1 MNKRWFMRSTKNSR
15 RLVVN
20 DTVYRWKVDAGYDN
34 DGVKFTIFPFEKRG
48 AIIQAKVS
56 WQRMHSVEISPRLM
70 RHAVEYAI
78 QQRGYDAERSRQP
91 LDLGFL
97 DDKLNWQRYAQ
108 EVVDYKLK
116 QSV

>member
-20 DTVYRWKVDAGYDN
+20 DTVYRWKVDAGYYN

-56 WQRMHSVEISPRLM
+56 WQRRYSIDISPRLM

>member
-1 MNKRWFMRSTKNSR
+1 MRSTKNSR

-20 DTVYRWKVDAGYDN
+20 DMVYRWKVDAGYHT

-70 RHAVEYAI
+70 RHALEYAI
-78 QQRGYDAERSRQP
+78 QQRGYDAEQSRKP

-97 DDKLNWQRYAQ
+97 DDKLNWQQYEQ

-116 QSV
+116 QAV

>member
-1 MNKRWFMRSTKNSR
+1 MRSTKNSR

-20 DTVYRWKVDAGYDN
+20 DTVYCWKVNAGYYN
-34 DGVKFTIFPFEKRG
+34 EGVKFTIFPFEKRG

-70 RHAVEYAI
+70 RHALEYAI
-78 QQRGYDAERSRQP
+78 QQRGYDAEQSRKP

-97 DDKLNWQRYAQ
+97 DDKLNWQRYEQ
-108 EVVDYKLK
+108 EVAAYKLK

>member
-1 MNKRWFMRSTKNSR
+1 MRSTKNSR

-48 AIIQAKVS
+48 SIIQAKVS

-78 QQRGYDAERSRQP
+78 QQRGYDAEQSRKP

-97 DDKLNWQRYAQ
+97 DDKLNWQRYEQ
-108 EVVDYKLK
+108 EVAAYKLK

>member
-1 MNKRWFMRSTKNSR
+1 MEVVIRSTKNSR

-48 AIIQAKVS
+48 AIIQAKIS
-56 WQRMHSVEISPRLM
+56 WQRRYSIDISPRLM

-91 LDLGFL
+91 LNLGFL
-97 DDKLNWQRYAQ
+97 DDKLNWQQYEQ
-108 EVVDYKLK
+108 EVADYKLK
-116 QSV
+116 QAV

>member
-1 MNKRWFMRSTKNSR
+1 MEVVMRSTKNSR

-48 AIIQAKVS
+48 AIIQAKIS
-56 WQRMHSVEISPRLM
+56 WQRRYSIDISPRLM
-70 RHAVEYAI
+70 RHAVDYAI

-91 LDLGFL
+91 LNLGFL
-97 DDKLNWQRYAQ
+97 DDKLNWQQYEQ
-108 EVVDYKLK
+108 EVADYKLK
-116 QSV
+116 QAV